1 MNKSRHTTR
10 HDSLID
16 DVLSGLETKS
26 ASQAPA
32 PQRHENRFLR
42 RSSALSD
49 RAAGTLVEKTLH
61 WVDPARCRM
70 WGRHNRR
77 YDLLDHKSCSDLIEG
92 IRVQGGQ
99 EFPAIVR
106 ALKDDPDHDYEVIC
120 GARRHWTISWLRAHN
135 YPQFL
140 FLIEIRDLTDEEAFR
155 LADIEN
161 RDRRDISDYER
172 AIDYAHAC
180 DFYYDGHQGRM
191 AERLEVS
198 DAWLSRYLDMARLP
212 AEIASAYENISD
224 LREYHARKLKPL
236 LGDAAERTRLIERA
250 RGLAQLQARCKAKHT
265 PGISAQHVLERL
277 LAGYGRKVV
286 AKPRVHEYRGEQG
299 GVVLHAETGAR
310 GLSVKLVPGASR
322 ENLAYAFEQLLD
334 DHTRDGVLPI
344 GKK

>member
-1 MNKSRHTTR
+1 MSKSRHTTR

-26 ASQAPA
+26 AAPA
-32 PQRHENRFLR
+32 SAPARHENRFLR
-42 RSSALSD
+42 RSSALAD

-70 WGRHNRR
+70 WDRHNRR
-77 YDLLDHKSCSDLIEG
+77 YDLLDHKVCSDLIEG

-140 FLIEIRDLTDEEAFR
+140 FLIEIRELTDEEAFR

-172 AIDYAHAC
+172 AVDYAHAC

-212 AEIASAYENISD
+212 REIAEAYENISE
-224 LREYHARKLKPL
+224 LREFHARKLKPL
-236 LGDAAERTRLIERA
+236 LSDPAERPALIRRAALLAREQARYKA
-250 RGLAQLQARCKAKHT
+250 RGQSGIPGPKVLAALVGT
-265 PGISAQHVLERL
+265 
-277 LAGYGRKVV
+277 YGRKLV
-286 AKPRVHEYRGEQG
+286 AKPRVHEYRGERG
-299 GVVLHAETGAR
+299 GVVLRAETGSK
-310 GLSVKLVPGASR
+310 GLVVTLAPGAAR
-322 ENLAYAFEQLLD
+322 EDLAQAFEQVLK
-334 DHTRDGVLPI
+334 DHTRDGILPI